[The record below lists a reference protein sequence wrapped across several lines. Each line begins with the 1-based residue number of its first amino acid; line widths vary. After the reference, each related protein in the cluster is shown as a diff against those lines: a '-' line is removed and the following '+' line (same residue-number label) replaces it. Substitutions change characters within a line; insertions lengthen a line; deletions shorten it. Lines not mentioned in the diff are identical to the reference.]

1 MSWSHLRE
9 VVRKYIS
16 AYNDFDIDTMMECFS
31 DECKFTSMVSG
42 NHTITAEG
50 KHQLRELAA
59 QSAAYFLERTQNVTN
74 WIFSDNQAA
83 IEVEYKSMLKR
94 DLPNGLKAGEE
105 LNIRGVSIF
114 RFENDKIIE
123 LTDYC

>member
-42 NHTITAEG
+42 HHTITAEG
-50 KHQLRELAA
+50 KPQLRELAA